1 MLKDRQCNAKNK
13 RRKASNCQ
21 QNSTQKT
28 IDWATRTPLNQIN
41 YYRNFNKTTT
51 TGATIGA
58 RVVQTEVLLVV
69 ICRPLYFVFPFFFL
83 SLYCLS
89 FFKLQFLITSLVS
102 SIFSSTWALW
112 KNMHLSNSCVFLY
125 LDFSSVPTV
134 SKPNVN
140 VQTLKSRQNSE
151 RQ

>member
-1 MLKDRQCNAKNK
+1 MPKTKDEKQAIVSKTVHK
-13 RRKASNCQ
+13 RLSIERHEPHWTK
-21 QNSTQKT
+21 
-28 IDWATRTPLNQIN
+28 LIN